1 MGLMIG
7 NMYLP
12 TSGYM
17 QYDKAYKLPATV
29 EGGSGSELRYTN
41 NGNSGTAWG
50 NTFSIYWSNYCAS
63 HSASSPFVYRF
74 YGANNL
80 SPDKEAKVTQHVR
93 SASANVRCQKDEH
106 NR

>member
-1 MGLMIG
+1 MVGS
-7 NMYLP
+7 MYLP
-12 TSGYM
+12 TVGYI
-17 QYDKAYKLPATV
+17 QYDKAYRLPATV

-41 NGNSGTAWG
+41 NANTGTAWG
-50 NTFSIYWSNYCAS
+50 ATFSVYWSNYCAS

-80 SPDKEAKVTQHVR
+80 SADKEAKVTQHVR
-93 SASANVRCQKDEH
+93 AASASVRCQKDTF